1 MTTFGAKGLEFNTV
15 VMPYFDSELA
25 PYSPRGQTI
34 DWFEERR
41 KLYVAITRTRYRV
54 IFAFTGQPSRFIG
67 ELGSVLEPW
76 SSIRAREADEV
87 PDATLGPYART

>member
-15 VMPYFDSELA
+15 VVPYFDAELA
-25 PYSPRGQTI
+25 PYSPRGQPI

-41 KLYVAITRTRYRV
+41 KLYVAITRARYRV
-54 IFAFTGQPSRFIG
+54 IFVYSGTPSRFLG

-76 SSIRAREADEV
+76 SASVPREDGEI
-87 PDATLGPYART
+87 PLATITAGS